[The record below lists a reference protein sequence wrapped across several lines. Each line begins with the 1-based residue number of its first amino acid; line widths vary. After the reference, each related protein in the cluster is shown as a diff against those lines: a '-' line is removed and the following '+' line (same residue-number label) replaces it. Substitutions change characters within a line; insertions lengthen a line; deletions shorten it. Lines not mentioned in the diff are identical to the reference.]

1 MWLCPSWAGWV
12 GWVVASSWWVKK
24 SWTLQ
29 RLFELSLLV
38 HTEVHTSGSSGAVAN
53 LLVLLILSF
62 WFCISEVS
70 PRAGAMGEWTKHLSM
85 TPRQHDFRQFRVQGF
100 VWATV
105 SNLGFLSSRENLS
118 YSIHLWQLL
127 TWDAL
132 PFAPA
137 ISSYSLL
144 FPDRCFQFLSGIASS
159 CRGSFA
165 ILCHPTA

>member
-38 HTEVHTSGSSGAVAN
+38 HTGVHTYIRIIRCY
-53 LLVLLILSF
+53 LLILSF
-62 WFCISEVS
+62 CSASLRFRPVQGRWVNGQNTCPWLHGSMISGSSEF
-70 PRAGAMGEWTKHLSM
+70 KDLI
-85 TPRQHDFRQFRVQGF
+85 GF

-105 SNLGFLSSRENLS
+105 SNLGFLSRENLS
-118 YSIHLWQLL
+118 YSWNLWQLL

-144 FPDRCFQFLSGIASS
+144 FPDRCFQFFSGIASS